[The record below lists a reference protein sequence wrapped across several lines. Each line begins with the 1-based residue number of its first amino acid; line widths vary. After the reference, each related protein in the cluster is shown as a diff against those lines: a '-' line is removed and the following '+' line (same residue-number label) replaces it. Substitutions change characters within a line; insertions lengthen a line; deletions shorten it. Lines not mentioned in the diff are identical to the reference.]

1 MSLKTIRAELAA
13 DLGIPVSNAAQSAL
27 LDKKINDA
35 AQEIWNSRDLP
46 RSLVEQ
52 LFIVDTSTQCASL
65 PLDLL
70 HLRGARHHESRARL
84 DIHDMRPRYKCDGW
98 KEPWLGWRVK
108 RESPISRDI
117 LNSGPL
123 TLTLQKAEAAAV
135 TVVVTG
141 STHISGRTQEVIV
154 FGAGETEKTTTNSF
168 LSIDSI
174 NQPELHDYNVV
185 IEDVDGNEI
194 ATLLNN
200 EYSTVY
206 TIIQQADHGLL
217 SPAIDP
223 YYVECLYKPK
233 LYPLKNDHDEFPLR
247 GYDKAI
253 YWKTMELK
261 AKTVDEG
268 VSFAAKCEQVIAQ
281 MVKDATQGIQKTI
294 DFAPEPLA
302 GIFGDCNPYRLP
314 IFNG

>member
-1 MSLKTIRAELAA
+1 MSLKSIRAELAA

-35 AQEIWNSRDLP
+35 ALEIWNSRDLP

-52 LFIVDTSTQCASL
+52 LFIVDTSTQLAAL

-70 HLRGARHHESRARL
+70 HLRGARHHESRIRV
-84 DIHDMRPRYKCDGW
+84 DIHDTRPRYKCDGW

-108 RESPISRDI
+108 RESAIAREI
-117 LNSGPL
+117 LNAGPL
-123 TLTLQKAEAAAV
+123 TLTLQKAETAAV

-141 STHISGRTQEVIV
+141 STHIAGRTREVIV
-154 FGAGETEKTTTNSF
+154 FGAGETEKTTTASF
-168 LSIDSI
+168 LTIDSI

-206 TIIQQADHGLL
+206 TIIQQADHELL
-217 SPAIDP
+217 QPAIDP

-261 AKTVDEG
+261 ADTAEKG
-268 VSFAAKCEQVIAQ
+268 AIYAAKCEQILTQ
-281 MVKDATQGIQKTI
+281 QVKDATQGIQKTI
-294 DFAPEPLA
+294 DFAPEPLR
-302 GIFGDCNPYRLP
+302 GIFGDCMSTS